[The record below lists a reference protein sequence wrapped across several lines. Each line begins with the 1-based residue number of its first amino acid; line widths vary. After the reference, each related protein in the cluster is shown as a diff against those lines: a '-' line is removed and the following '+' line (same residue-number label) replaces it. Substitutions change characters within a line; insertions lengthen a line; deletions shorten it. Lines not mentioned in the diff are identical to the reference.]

1 MSGWVDP
8 GAMFIVGS
16 NLGSLAGIAVTFKAM
31 KDDLENQ
38 CDVDVEII
46 DRTVQDLHSSAI

>member
-1 MSGWVDP
+1 
-8 GAMFIVGS
+8 MFIVGS

-38 CDVDVEII
+38 CDVDVELI